1 MITNSTDYEDYCSDT
16 LRIWKNVSVF
26 GSYIRSA
33 TVADN
38 VYVKDSRL
46 GQQILLNKDVRVL
59 GCDIGDMTQI
69 GFASKLFYTSI
80 GKYCS
85 ISWDV
90 SIGGPDHRFDNVT
103 SYTWGTVE
111 ELCRNT
117 ECHIGNDVWIG
128 AGAIIHRGVKIGDG
142 AVVASGTVVTKDVM
156 PYELVGGVVAKHLKW
171 RFDAC
176 VRKRLLEIAWWEFP
190 TDMINKNR
198 TLFQKKPTDETLVQL
213 EQLKKQT

>member
-26 GSYIRSA
+26 SSYIRSA

-128 AGAIIHRGVKIGDG
+128 YDAVIMAGVKIGDG
-142 AVVASGTVVTKDVM
+142 AIIGTRAVVTKDVE
-156 PYELVGGVVAKHLKW
+156 PYSIVGGVPAKEI
-171 RFDAC
+171 
-176 VRKRLLEIAWWEFP
+176 RKRFAPEVIEKIKSLQWWNWPEEKIQKSLTAIQSGDIDSLE
-190 TDMINKNR
+190 R
-198 TLFQKKPTDETLVQL
+198 VV
-213 EQLKKQT
+213 